1 MQLFRLEL
9 SGPRD
14 IIVRERE
21 GFLQTTRR
29 DLIGRTAAGLVLA
42 PLAGGALAWLTPA
55 EAAVRGSG
63 YRTLSPVE
71 AAWLAG
77 LGEAIAP
84 PSRAG
89 GLDRFVD
96 HHVTVPPADSLLAL
110 RYLDVPPPYADFY
123 RPALMSLARRGAP
136 PPAGDARWSGILGDL
151 AGSGGAGW
159 SGPPPPLF
167 LFAVRLDAI
176 DIAYGTRAGFA
187 RLGVDYLPHIE
198 PEADW

>member
-1 MQLFRLEL
+1 MHA
-9 SGPRD
+9 
-14 IIVRERE
+14 
-21 GFLQTTRR
+21 TRR
-29 DLIGRTAAGLVLA
+29 EVIGRSAAGLVLA
-42 PLAGGALAWLTPA
+42 PLADGALAWLSPA
-55 EAAVRGSG
+55 DAAVQGRG
-63 YRTLSPVE
+63 YHTLAPAE

-89 GLDRFVD
+89 GLVRFVD
-96 HHVTVPPADSLLAL
+96 HHITVPPADSLLAL
-110 RYLDVPPPYADFY
+110 RYLDVAPPYANFY
-123 RPALMSLARRGAP
+123 RPALASLARRGAP
-136 PPAGDARWSGILGDL
+136 PPAGAPRWAAILSDL
-151 AGSGGAGW
+151 AGDGRAGW